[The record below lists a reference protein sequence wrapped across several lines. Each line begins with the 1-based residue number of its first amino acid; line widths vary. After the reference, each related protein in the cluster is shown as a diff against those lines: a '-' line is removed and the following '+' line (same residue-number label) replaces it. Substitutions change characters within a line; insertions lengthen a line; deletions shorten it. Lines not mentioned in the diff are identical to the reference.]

1 MHIETERKFL
11 VKDSSFKQ
19 LAVKAY
25 RIKQGYIAHDGGN
38 TVRVRI
44 RDNQG
49 FLTIKGPS
57 MNGIS
62 RFEWEREIPLQ
73 EAEELF
79 LLCRGGA
86 IDKTRYIVPEG
97 SVSPETLRFASSL
110 PPFPASSPCENLS
123 PAGPSLLSPRAAK
136 VSGAPCPTERY
147 FEVDEFYGEN
157 EGLVMAEI
165 ELENPEEPFD
175 RPAWLGE
182 EVTGDKR
189 YYNSH
194 LLCNPYRLW
203 RGDK

>member
-1 MHIETERKFL
+1 MAHVMHIETERKFL
-11 VKDSSFKQ
+11 VLDNSFKA
-19 LAVKAY
+19 LAVKSY

-57 MNGIS
+57 MDGIS
-62 RFEWEREIPLQ
+62 RFEWEKEIPLA

-86 IDKTRYIVPEG
+86 IDKTRFIVPEG
-97 SVSPETLRFASSL
+97 DGRF
-110 PPFPASSPCENLS
+110 
-123 PAGPSLLSPRAAK
+123 
-136 VSGAPCPTERY
+136 
-147 FEVDEFYGEN
+147 FEVDEFYGDN

-165 ELENPEEPFD
+165 ELSSPDEHFNRPE
-175 RPAWLGE
+175 WLGE
-182 EVTGDKR
+182 EVTGDRR

-194 LLCNPYRLW
+194 LLSHPYKSW
-203 RGDK
+203 

>member
-44 RDNQG
+44 RDAQG

-86 IDKTRYIVPEG
+86 IDKTRYLV
-97 SVSPETLRFASSL
+97 
-110 PPFPASSPCENLS
+110 
-123 PAGPSLLSPRAAK
+123 PAGAGK
-136 VSGAPCPTERY
+136 Y
-147 FEVDEFYGEN
+147 FEVDEFYGDN

-165 ELENPEEPFD
+165 ELDSPDQPFE

-182 EVTGDKR
+182 EVTGDPR
-189 YYNSH
+189 YYNSY
-194 LLCNPYRLW
+194 LLHHPYKHW
-203 RGDK
+203 

>member
-19 LAVKAY
+19 LAVKTY

-44 RDNQG
+44 RDTQG

-57 MNGIS
+57 LDGIS

-73 EAEELF
+73 EAEEFF

-86 IDKTRYIVPEG
+86 IDKTRYIVPAGDVPFGTCGHPWPHKREG
-97 SVSPETLRFASSL
+97 PAGEAGGRDEAKRRVSGGT
-110 PPFPASSPCENLS
+110 S
-123 PAGPSLLSPRAAK
+123 PAGK
-136 VSGAPCPTERY
+136 F
-147 FEVDEFYGEN
+147 FEVDEFYGDN

-175 RPAWLGE
+175 RPAWLGD
-182 EVTGDKR
+182 EVTGDRR

>member
-44 RDNQG
+44 RDAQG

-86 IDKTRYIVPEG
+86 IDKTRYLVPC
-97 SVSPETLRFASSL
+97 SS
-110 PPFPASSPCENLS
+110 
-123 PAGPSLLSPRAAK
+123 G
-136 VSGAPCPTERY
+136 RY
-147 FEVDEFYGEN
+147 FEVDEFYGDN

-165 ELENPEEPFD
+165 ELERPDEPFD

-189 YYNSH
+189 YYNSY
-194 LLCNPYRLW
+194 LLLRPYKSW
-203 RGDK
+203 